1 MKVSNDK
8 HIHLFYQNKLEK
20 SKGRFSELS
29 RIAALDG
36 IEINRNNA
44 GILVRKWQLR

>member
-20 SKGRFSELS
+20 SKGRFDKLS
-29 RIAALDG
+29 RIAAIDG
-36 IEINRNNA
+36 IEINFNT
-44 GILVRKWQLR
+44 I